1 MTRTAV
7 RAHGAVPPPCPVL
20 RDAGQAGEGS
30 SLTWYRLGPTW
41 PAGHH
46 PPFSLQ
52 VSAMDEPRAVPASP
66 EVDVRR
72 CANLMTK
79 KPSKPGFLR
88 HADQTPD
95 SVT

>member
-7 RAHGAVPPPCPVL
+7 RAHGAVPPPCLVL

-66 EVDVRR
+66 EVTSDAV
-72 CANLMTK
+72 LI
-79 KPSKPGFLR
+79 
-88 HADQTPD
+88 
-95 SVT
+95 